1 MNKILLFTF
10 IIAVMACGH
19 QQEKEHNHTG
29 SDNEFPEM
37 STNKG
42 KRWVANVA
50 TSTGVDN
57 MSDYIKKFRPEN
69 DIYDSLAQNLEFEYQ
84 GIIKNCTMKGEGHQ
98 QLHNFLIPITHYLD
112 ILKEGHKD
120 EQAKAVQQLDKHLRI
135 YNDFFE

>member
-19 QQEKEHNHTG
+19 QQEKGHHHAIEAN
-29 SDNEFPEM
+29 DFPEM
-37 STNKG
+37 NTNQGEK
-42 KRWVANVA
+42 WEANEA
-50 TSTGVDN
+50 TSAGVNN
-57 MSDYIKKFRPEN
+57 MSDYVKNFQPEN
-69 DIYDSLAQNLEFEYQ
+69 DRYDSLAQKLEFEYQ

-120 EQAKAVQQLDKHLRI
+120 EQAKAVQQLDKHLRM
-135 YNDFFE
+135 YNDFFK